1 MKKSRYD
8 LWIGALNLINCVLF
22 ISSWFAILGAD
33 FTAIIALIFY
43 LFAWFVVILNAA
55 AVVQWHNMKIAVIAP
70 ILGVIGNALY
80 AFTAALALPA
90 VMVNISSAFF
100 IFMQHVNKK

>member
-33 FTAIIALIFY
+33 FTARIALIFY
-43 LFAWFVVILNAA
+43 LFAWFGVILNAV
-55 AVVQWHNMKIAVIAP
+55 AVVQSHGP

-80 AFTAALALPA
+80 GFTAALALPA
-90 VMVNISSAFF
+90 VIVNIISAFF
-100 IFMQHVNKK
+100 IFMQHSNKK